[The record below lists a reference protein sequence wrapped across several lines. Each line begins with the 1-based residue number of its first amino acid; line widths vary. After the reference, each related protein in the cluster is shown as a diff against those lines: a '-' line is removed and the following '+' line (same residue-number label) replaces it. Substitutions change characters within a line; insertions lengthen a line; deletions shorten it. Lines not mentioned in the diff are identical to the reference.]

1 MKFTASQAKNLVWK
15 HQQKKEIFDIEKR
28 IREAA
33 RAGKLY
39 IKADSISQATEDMLK
54 ANGFGVKQI
63 KTHSAQ
69 PVGEGFE
76 IRW

>member
-15 HQQKKEIFDIEKR
+15 HLQKKEISDIEKR

-33 RAGKLY
+33 KAGKLY
-39 IKADSISQATEDMLK
+39 IIADRISQATEDILK
-54 ANGFGVKQI
+54 ANGFGVQR
-63 KTHSAQ
+63 Q
-69 PVGEGFE
+69 PISETFE